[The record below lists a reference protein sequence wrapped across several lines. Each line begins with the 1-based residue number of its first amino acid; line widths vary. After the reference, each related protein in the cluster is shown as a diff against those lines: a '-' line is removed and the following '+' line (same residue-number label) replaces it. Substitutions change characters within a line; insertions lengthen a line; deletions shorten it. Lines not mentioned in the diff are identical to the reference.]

1 MHFEF
6 DLFRSVVM
14 SSLDDL
20 AEFRDI
26 LEAQMPEVKQLD
38 RERIINEFKL
48 FTADNRDEE
57 ELILAEQNT
66 ELEILDRKFAMTYPR
81 ISRYSFLTMLF
92 MHIETNLKAVCVEIA
107 KRKKLKYR
115 ASEFRGT
122 VFDQAKLFLI
132 KEASLPSFAPAAWET
147 LTNLQKLRNCIVHC
161 GGRVADSRDR
171 ADIESLTTRKD
182 LGLSITPPMFP
193 GLTKDDP
200 FVDADEGLLQIE
212 PIFCTTILEGIK
224 SLFGQIFE
232 KAGCF
237 GPDHVVRVD

>member
-1 MHFEF
+1 
-6 DLFRSVVM
+6 M
-14 SSLDDL
+14 SSFDEL

-26 LEAQMPEVKQLD
+26 VEAQMQEVKHLD
-38 RERIINEFKL
+38 RARIIEEFKL
-48 FTADNRDEE
+48 FEPKDHDEE
-57 ELILAEQNT
+57 QLIWAEQNS
-66 ELEILDRKFAMTYPR
+66 ELEVLDRKFAVTYPR

-122 VFDQAKLFLI
+122 IFDQAKLFLV
-132 KEASLPSFAPAAWET
+132 KEASLPPFAPAAWGS
-147 LTNLQKLRNCIVHC
+147 LTNLQKIRNCIVHC
-161 GGRVADSRDR
+161 RGRVADSRDR
-171 ADIESLTTRKD
+171 AEIESLTTNN
-182 LGLSITPPMFP
+182 LGLSITPPMFH
-193 GLTKDDP
+193 GLTENDS

-212 PIFCTTILEGIK
+212 PVFCTTILKGIK